1 MSYQPKTYREQGGD
15 TFVVTSGGAIRV
27 ETGGA
32 VTAPS
37 GASLLD
43 YALPFDIADG
53 SADTVYYI
61 PVPLAGTLTGIMT
74 ATDGAVGTANITI
87 TASIG
92 GVAVT
97 GGVVTIATAGSAAG
111 DYDSASPSANNAVTA
126 GSVIALTVAGGG
138 SGGSPRIHGSL
149 IITR

>member
-1 MSYQPKTYREQGGD
+1 MYQPKTYFEQGGD
-15 TFVVTSGGAIRV
+15 TFVVAAGGTLRI

-32 VTAPS
+32 VQAPS
-37 GASLLD
+37 GASLLS

-53 SADTVYYI
+53 SADATYYI
-61 PVPLAGTLTGIMT
+61 PVPFAGTLTGIIT
-74 ATDGAVGTANITI
+74 AIDGAVGTANITV

-97 GGVVTIATAGSAAG
+97 DGLVTIATAGSAAG
-111 DYDSASPSANNAVTA
+111 DFDSASPSANNVVAA
-126 GSVIALTVAGGG
+126 GSVVALAVAGGG
-138 SGGSPRIHGSL
+138 SGSSPRLHGSL